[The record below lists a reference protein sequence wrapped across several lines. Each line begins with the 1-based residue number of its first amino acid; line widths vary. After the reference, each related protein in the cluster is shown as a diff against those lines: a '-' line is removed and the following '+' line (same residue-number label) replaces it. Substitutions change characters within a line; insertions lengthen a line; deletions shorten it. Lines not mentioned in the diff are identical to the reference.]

1 MSYNIKFAAFTKK
14 KRVCIARFSEAVLQ
28 RGSIKNVFLI
38 ISQNSQ
44 ENTCARVSLLKN
56 KLWHRY
62 FPVNFA
68 KFLRVFTGKKHP
80 QIRPQR
86 FWKEWMRTFG
96 WLAHGTQVF
105 WKRYAFFRKFI
116 LKLKYWK
123 CSKFPVITK

>member
-80 QIRPQR
+80 QIRLQR
-86 FWKEWMRTFG
+86 FEKNECGHLGGWHTVLKFFEKGMRFSEN
-96 WLAHGTQVF
+96 LF
-105 WKRYAFFRKFI
+105 
-116 LKLKYWK
+116 
-123 CSKFPVITK
+123 